1 MLFASILA
9 AIFLFPTNGRKIPE
23 DHPAVEPDKKQNQ
36 QKASLIDTIFGN

>member
-36 QKASLIDTIFGN
+36 QKVSLIDTIFGS